1 MFYCIL
7 TGFAALLLSGNIAL
21 CIVSMVLAWLVVTV
35 VRGYAEKSIKRRGG
49 VESAAL
55 LDCVSYKGKDGRLN
69 PTYTEYTVLVRYRNG
84 EKARYVL
91 NGDQAFF
98 KALRPYISGI

>member
-7 TGFAALLLSGNIAL
+7 TGFTVLLLSGNVAL
-21 CIVSMVLAWLVVTV
+21 CIASMALAWLVLVV
-35 VRGYAEKSIKRRGG
+35 VRGYAENSIKRRGG
-49 VESAAL
+49 VESASL
-55 LDCVSYKGKDGRLN
+55 LDCVSYKSKNGRTD

-98 KALRPYISGI
+98 KALRPYIVGI